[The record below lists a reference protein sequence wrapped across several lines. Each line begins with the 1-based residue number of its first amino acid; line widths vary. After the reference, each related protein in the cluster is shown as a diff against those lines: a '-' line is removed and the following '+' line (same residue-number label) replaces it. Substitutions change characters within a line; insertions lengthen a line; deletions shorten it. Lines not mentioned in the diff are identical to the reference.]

1 MFSDFCGVRTQVL
14 PEGRLELGAS
24 VVTIGAFDGMHLG
37 HQALVRRMVAEARA
51 LGLPSV
57 VWTFDPPPRVFFTG
71 VQQLSTLDEKLVRM
85 ATIGPDHIVV
95 ASFTETYR
103 QRSAEDFIEGLRRIG
118 PARILVGADFRFGAQ
133 QTGDVELLA
142 RHFDVKVFDPVR
154 CRTARSSPR
163 RVSAGCAARGG
174 ATLPILFTAVPTPPR
189 WSRGGCCWTSR
200 HSGRSSMPE
209 IDGLAL
215 RKPAGALPP
224 A

>member
-154 CRTARSSPR
+154 CPDSEVVSSSRIRRLRREGRRDLADLIHGCPDATALVAGWMLLDQSPLWEEFH
-163 RVSAGCAARGG
+163 A
-174 ATLPILFTAVPTPPR
+174 
-189 WSRGGCCWTSR
+189 
-200 HSGRSSMPE
+200 
-209 IDGLAL
+209 
-215 RKPAGALPP
+215 
-224 A
+224 